1 MKVQNEGHATL
12 TFRDGLVGLPDL
24 KRWILVDMD
33 PPLPMKWLQSLDRVA
48 FRVPVADPGFFHPDY
63 GFEVQ
68 APTLERLGVQDPQD
82 LVVMVIATVGD
93 GGSTVTGNLSAPL
106 VVNSKNRNG
115 LQLVLVDERYH
126 LRHPIDQVRF
136 GHACRIAGEQAG
148 TGATAATAVDKDRSG
163 GYAAGS
169 RNASTVEDLVGTP

>member
-48 FRVPVADPGFFHPDY
+48 FRVPVADPGFFHDDF
-63 GFEVQ
+63 GFEVP
-68 APTLERLGVQDPQD
+68 APTLERLGVEDPQD
-82 LVVMVIATVGD
+82 LVVMVIATVGE

-106 VVNSKNRNG
+106 LVNSKNRNG
-115 LQLVLVDERYH
+115 LQMVLVDERYR
-126 LRHPIDQVRF
+126 LRHPINQVRF
-136 GHACRIAGEQAG
+136 GCACRNARPEDAGAVP
-148 TGATAATAVDKDRSG
+148 ATMVDKGRTG
-163 GYAAGS
+163 GYAADGQH
-169 RNASTVEDLVGTP
+169 AGVVEDLVGTP

>member
-1 MKVQNEGHATL
+1 MKVQNDGDATL

-48 FRVPVADPGFFHPDY
+48 FRVPVADPGYFHDEY

-68 APTLERLGVQDPQD
+68 TSVLERLAVEDPQD
-82 LVVMVIATVGD
+82 LVVMVIATVGE
-93 GGSTVTGNLSAPL
+93 GGRSVSGNLSAPL
-106 VVNSKNRNG
+106 LVNSKNRNG
-115 LQLVLVDERYH
+115 LQMVLVDERYR

-136 GHACRIAGEQAG
+136 GCACRNARPADAGAVP
-148 TGATAATAVDKDRSG
+148 ATMVDKGRNG
-163 GYAAGS
+163 GYAADGQH
-169 RNASTVEDLVGTP
+169 AGVVEDLVGTP

>member
-1 MKVQNEGHATL
+1 MVQNDGTATL

-48 FRVPVADPGFFHPDY
+48 FRVPVADPGYFHEEY

-68 APTLERLGVQDPQD
+68 AGVLERLGVADPED
-82 LVVMVIATVGD
+82 LVVMVIATVAV
-93 GGSTVTGNLSAPL
+93 GGAGITGNLSAPL
-106 VVNSKNRNG
+106 LVNSNNRNG
-115 LQLVLVDERYH
+115 LQMILVDERWN

-136 GHACRIAGEQAG
+136 GRACRDVRTVE
-148 TGATAATAVDKDRSG
+148 AAACRPTAVDKDRTG

-169 RNASTVEDLVGTP
+169 RETGKVDNLVGTT